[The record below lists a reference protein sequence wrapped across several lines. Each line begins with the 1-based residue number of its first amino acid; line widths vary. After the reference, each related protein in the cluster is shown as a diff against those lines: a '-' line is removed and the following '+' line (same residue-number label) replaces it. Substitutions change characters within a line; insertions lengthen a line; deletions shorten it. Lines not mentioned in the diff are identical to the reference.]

1 MNISKV
7 VLVQP
12 PIEDFY
18 LTKKRT
24 IPYGLA
30 CIATA
35 IRDKGFEVEL
45 LDALATEKSRTIDYP
60 DEFSYLRPFYSQ
72 KDISYFS
79 LFHDFRHFGYSF
91 EYIGTRIRE
100 IQPFVVGISSLFTA
114 YSNEALK
121 TAKIIKKFY
130 PNCIIVMG
138 GHHPTFFP
146 EKILQCSEVD
156 FVLRGEGEKN
166 MPLLCETLKRGANP
180 ESIPGIAFKENGILH
195 ISDPSWINEPDKFTR
210 PAMDLVDQDF
220 YKRRKRHSTL
230 VVSSRGCPM
239 QCSYCS
245 MSASSSYA
253 PFRQRPVQD
262 VVNEIKIQIRTRD
275 IGFIDFEDENLS
287 LSKSWFL
294 DLCTGL
300 APVLEGKHIEIRAM
314 NGLYPPSIDHDIVA
328 AMKTLGFK
336 TLNLSLGSTSK
347 EQLKKFNRQDV
358 RKAFENALLLA
369 ENQNLETV
377 SYIIA
382 AAPGQTAQSSLD
394 DLLYL
399 AQKKTLIGLSI
410 YYPSPGSLDYEALKD
425 KGILPDSFSLMRS
438 SALPF
443 DDSTSRLEA
452 VTLLRIARI
461 INFMKNLLDV
471 SGKIPGPE
479 AFPGYLAF
487 SVTDRGKATQ
497 KLFQWFLYD
506 GKIRGITDTG
516 QIYAHLS
523 DDLLVGKFL
532 KKLKSDDVKGT
543 E

>member
-35 IRDKGFEVEL
+35 IRDQGFEVEL
-45 LDALATEKSRTIDYP
+45 LDSLATEKSRVIDYP
-60 DEFSYLRPFYSQ
+60 DEFSYLKPFYTQ
-72 KDISYFS
+72 KDISNFS
-79 LFHDFRHFGYSF
+79 LFHEFRHFGYSF

-114 YSNEALK
+114 YSNEALE
-121 TAKIIKKFY
+121 TAKSIKTFY
-130 PNCIIVMG
+130 PHCVIVMG

-146 EKILQCSEVD
+146 EKILQSREVD
-156 FVLRGEGEKN
+156 FVLRGEGEGT
-166 MPLLCETLKRGANP
+166 MPLLCKALKTGADP
-180 ESIPGIAFKENGILH
+180 STIPGIAFRKNGTLH
-195 ISDPSWINEPDKFTR
+195 ISEPSWINEPDKFAL
-210 PAMDLVDQDF
+210 PAMDLVNQDF
-220 YKRRKRHSTL
+220 YKRRKKHSTL
-230 VVSSRGCPM
+230 IVSSRGCPM

-245 MSASSSYA
+245 MSGSSSYA
-253 PFRQRPVQD
+253 SFRQRPVED
-262 VVNEIKIQIRTRD
+262 VINEIKIQTRTRD

-300 APVLEGKHIEIRAM
+300 QPVLKGKHIEIRAM
-314 NGLYPPSIDHDIVA
+314 NGLYPPSIDNDIVES
-328 AMKTLGFK
+328 MKTLGFK

-347 EQLKKFNRQDV
+347 EQLIKFNRQDV
-358 RKAFENALLLA
+358 RKAFENALILA
-369 ENQNLETV
+369 ENHNLEAV

-399 AQKKTLIGLSI
+399 ARKRTLVGLSI
-410 YYPSPGSLDYEALKD
+410 YYPSPGSPDYQMLKE
-425 KGILPDSFSLMRS
+425 KGILPDKFSLMRS
-438 SALPF
+438 SVFPF

-452 VTLLRIARI
+452 VTLLRISRI
-461 INFMKNLLDV
+461 INFMKHILDL
-471 SGKIPGPE
+471 SGKLPDPE
-479 AFPGYLAF
+479 VFPGCLTLA
-487 SVTDRGKATQ
+487 VTDREEISQ

-506 GKIRGITDTG
+506 GKIRGITNTG
-516 QIYAHLS
+516 QVYVHLS
-523 DDLLVGKFL
+523 DIRLVEKFIKEL
-532 KKLKSDDVKGT
+532 KTINIKGIK
-543 E
+543 